1 MWREGCGRGGET
13 QDESLR
19 LDRWRCTPA
28 GLVASL
34 YRSVDLCEP
43 KARVRERCLGRT
55 YCAGGAWRPS
65 VSRVRHASGCG
76 DGPVARSVSGVSVS
90 ETVPLVPVRAAS
102 GEPGCVCVF
111 SDLLPYSYRI
121 HHTRGASARQL
132 TTSQA
137 YHSRFTFLK
146 LHGGVPPG
154 PADRGRCGVRTCAAS
169 SCCTRS
175 LSARST
181 PPSSFGSS
189 CVASCAATGGNGT
202 VSK

>member
-1 MWREGCGRGGET
+1 M
-13 QDESLR
+13 
-19 LDRWRCTPA
+19 DRWRCTPA

-102 GEPGCVCVF
+102 GEPGCVCVCF
-111 SDLLPYSYRI
+111 RSFTVLVPHTPHARGERKTTYHLPS
-121 HHTRGASARQL
+121 
-132 TTSQA
+132 
-137 YHSRFTFLK
+137 
-146 LHGGVPPG
+146 V
-154 PADRGRCGVRTCAAS
+154 
-169 SCCTRS
+169 S
-175 LSARST
+175 LSFYLSKTSRWRAAWACRSR
-181 PPSSFGSS
+181 PVRRADVRCELLLYAQPLG
-189 CVASCAATGGNGT
+189 AQHAAQLVRLQLRGLLR
-202 VSK
+202 SKRRQRRGK